1 MVGRAA
7 IIAGACMLSV
17 VLSGLLLSAMLWLAL
32 SLPYIA
38 IEPLDFG
45 ILGYIVLYTLVL
57 TAMHATPLAVVGI
70 VYAEWASKRSAAFHA
85 AAGALI
91 GVAAVALYGAI
102 SFLTI
107 GLAGLL
113 TGLSPMMLS
122 AALAMAAVAGLL
134 AALVYWA
141 IAGRNAGS
149 AWRAANARQT

>member
-7 IIAGACMLSV
+7 IIAGACMLCV
-17 VLSGLLLSAMLWLAL
+17 VLSGLLLSVMLWLAL

-38 IEPLDFG
+38 TEPLDFS
-45 ILGYIVLYTLVL
+45 ILGYIILYTLVL
-57 TAMHATPLAVVGI
+57 TAMHATPLALVGI

-85 AAGALI
+85 TAGALI

-122 AALAMAAVAGLL
+122 AALAMAAVAGL
-134 AALVYWA
+134 VYWA
-141 IAGRNAGS
+141 IAGRNAGL